1 MSKKKLIISILIVF
15 ILIMVLSIIVSQINK
30 INEEKAMTEER
41 SDGGVPYD
49 DSQLNNF
56 EITIEGMDKDIKK
69 EIKDEDTFYLEFKKY
84 IYFNGLVDANIATV
98 EYQEVY
104 QQDIRL
110 IFALNNTSRTK
121 IRCIIHTTEGT
132 YEFFEDK
139 S

>member
-15 ILIMVLSIIVSQINK
+15 ILIMVLAIIVSQINK

-69 EIKDEDTFYLEFKKY
+69 K
-84 IYFNGLVDANIATV
+84 
-98 EYQEVY
+98 
-104 QQDIRL
+104 
-110 IFALNNTSRTK
+110 
-121 IRCIIHTTEGT
+121 
-132 YEFFEDK
+132 
-139 S
+139 